1 MRRLKILVLMHE
13 DLVPPRSI
21 RGMAFAEIAPFKTEF
36 DVGQTLREIGHEV
49 LPLGVSTDL
58 GVIRDAINTFS
69 PHITFNLLEEFHGV
83 AVYDHAVVSFLELL
97 RAPYTGCNPRGLM
110 LCHDK
115 ALTHK
120 ILSFHGVRV
129 PEFTVFER
137 GRLVRRPNKLDFPL
151 FVKSTVED
159 ASLGISQAS
168 IVHNEDKLQERV
180 AYVHDQVGTDAL
192 CEAFIPG
199 RELYVGLMGNQRV
212 TTLPIWELHFEK
224 MDDESPKIAT
234 AKVKWDEA
242 YQRRWGIESR
252 EADDLDERT
261 TNRIKRLARRVYHAL
276 GLSGYAR
283 IDLRMNEAGQVFVLE
298 VNPNPQL
305 AFGEDFAD
313 SAKATGMTYPTL
325 IQRIVELGLGYRPQ
339 WKAAE
344 SATG

>member
-1 MRRLKILVLMHE
+1 MRRLRVLVLMHE

-21 RGMAFAEIAPFKTEF
+21 RGLAFADIAPFKCEF
-36 DVGQTLREIGHEV
+36 DVVATLREIGHEV
-49 LPLGVSTDL
+49 LPLGVATDL
-58 GVIRDAINTFS
+58 GTIRDAIERFN

-83 AVYDHAVVSFLELL
+83 AVYDHAVVSYLELL
-97 RAPYTGCNPRGLM
+97 RQPYTGCNPRGLM

-115 ALTHK
+115 ALAHK
-120 ILSFHGVRV
+120 ILSYHGVRV
-129 PEFTVFER
+129 PAFTVFER
-137 GRLVRRPNKLDFPL
+137 GRKVRRPPHLDFPL

-168 IVHNEDKLQERV
+168 IVHSDAKLEERV
-180 AYVHDQVGTDAL
+180 AYVHEQVGSDAL

-199 RELYVGLMGNQRV
+199 RELYIGVMGNQRV
-212 TTLPIWELHFEK
+212 TTLPVWELHFENVA
-224 MDDESPKIAT
+224 DAAPKIAT

-252 EADDLDERT
+252 AAEGLDEKVTR
-261 TNRIKRLARRVYHAL
+261 RISRLARRVFHVL

-283 IDLRMNEAGQVFVLE
+283 IDLRMDADGHIFVLE
-298 VNPNPQL
+298 ANPNPQL

-313 SAKATGMTYPTL
+313 SARAAGLAYPDL
-325 IQRIVELGLGYRPQ
+325 IQRIVDLGLGYRPH

-344 SATG
+344 LAAG

>member
-1 MRRLKILVLMHE
+1 MRRLRILVLMHE

-21 RGMAFAEIAPFKTEF
+21 RGMSFSDIAPFKCEF
-36 DVGQTLREIGHEV
+36 DVVATLREIGHEV

-58 GVIRDAINTFS
+58 GVIRDAIERFN

-97 RAPYTGCNPRGLM
+97 REPYTGCNPRGLM

-120 ILSFHGVRV
+120 LLSYHGVRV
-129 PEFTVFER
+129 PAFTVFER
-137 GRLVRRPNKLDFPL
+137 GRKVRRPAHLEYPL

-168 IVHNEDKLQERV
+168 IVHSDAKLQERV
-180 AYVHDQVGTDAL
+180 NYIHEQVGSDAL

-199 RELYVGLMGNQRV
+199 RELYIGVMGNQRV
-212 TTLPIWELHFEK
+212 TTLPVWELHFNNV
-224 MDDESPKIAT
+224 DAESPKIAT

-252 EADDLDERT
+252 AADDLDERT
-261 TNRIKRLARRVYHAL
+261 RNRIARLARRVFHVL

-283 IDLRMNEAGQVFVLE
+283 IDLRMNEAGQIFVLE
-298 VNPNPQL
+298 ANPNPQL

-313 SAKATGMTYPTL
+313 SAKAAGMGYPAL
-325 IQRIVELGLGYRPQ
+325 IQRIVDLGLGYRPH